1 MPTNNMNPNRCFVSL
16 IIVLACILSIGC
28 KRTETTVVQQNG
40 TNYME
45 LTYENNNGKKV
56 LTHQVKYYDKG
67 KKFTD
72 IYFNEKGE
80 RNGTCRSWFQN
91 GKQQS
96 ELTYV
101 DGKEDGKYTVWYENG
116 QVYIEGHYSD
126 GKEVGTW
133 KFFDPTG
140 KEIRTID
147 YSTK

>member
-80 RNGTCRSWFQN
+80 
-91 GKQQS
+91 
-96 ELTYV
+96 
-101 DGKEDGKYTVWYENG
+101 
-116 QVYIEGHYSD
+116 
-126 GKEVGTW
+126 W
-133 KFFDPTG
+133 KTA
-140 KEIRTID
+140 IRTD
-147 YSTK
+147 LCGRKRRRQVHRMVRKRTSVY